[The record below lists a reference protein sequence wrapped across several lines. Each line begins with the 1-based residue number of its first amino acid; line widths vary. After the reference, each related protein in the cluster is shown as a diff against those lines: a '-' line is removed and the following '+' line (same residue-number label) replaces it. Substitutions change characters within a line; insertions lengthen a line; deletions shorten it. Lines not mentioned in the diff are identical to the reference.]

1 MIFMVAET
9 LGRMAWEIEEEM
21 PPDELD
27 EWVAFLTKTKPEAER
42 RAMERAKRE
51 AGRKRRK
58 R

>member
-1 MIFMVAET
+1 MVAET